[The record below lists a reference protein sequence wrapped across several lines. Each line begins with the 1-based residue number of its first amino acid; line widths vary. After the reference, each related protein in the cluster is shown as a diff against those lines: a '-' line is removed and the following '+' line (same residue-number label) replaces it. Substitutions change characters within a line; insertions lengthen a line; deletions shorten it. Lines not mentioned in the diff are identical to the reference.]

1 MGRDRVGLFV
11 AVREDHRQGM
21 GVRAIA
27 RKHGVHRRTVREA
40 LGSPVPAPRKV
51 PERASPARDSVAP
64 LIDAMLAGDLEA
76 PRKQRHT
83 ARRVWCR
90 LRDEHDAEV
99 SYSYVAKYVARRR
112 PEVEAEVKGQAES
125 LEGFVPQLK
134 EPGAEAEVDFG
145 PVTVVL
151 DGREAACHLFA
162 YRLSF
167 SGFGVHRVYA
177 SCAQEALLEGHVTAF
192 AVTGGVPRSH
202 VRYDNLTPA
211 VSKVLAGRDR
221 KKNARWAAFRSWYG
235 FEAFYCE
242 PGIGGAHEKGGVEGE
257 IGRFRRNFLVPVPR
271 VKSLADL
278 NARLAE
284 DDLGDGLRH
293 IEFRRNTVAA
303 GFAAEAPLLRPPPAD
318 GFGTG
323 TALWPKA
330 DRFARI
336 SVGKCR
342 YSVPARLIGKAVRVR
357 LTANELHVFEGTA
370 TVAVHPRLVASGD
383 EHLVLDHY
391 LEILAR
397 KPGALPGSVP
407 LAQARAGGSFTAAH
421 DISARP
427 ACQDSP
433 WSRRTTWSTRQLD
446 SQRKPASC
454 TARATSSARA
464 PASVSRPMNSSSTR
478 YTVRETWGYR
488 SKTRRIS
495 ASIHGSLSGPVP
507 DHMPLC
513 PRGQKL
519 QKLVQPRLVSSC
531 ATPWQASV
539 AGSKSS
545 SGKMSVVASR
555 VSGLA
560 VRRRVTSSPPP
571 RAAPL

>member
-1 MGRDRVGLFV
+1 MGRDRVGLFA

-40 LGSPVPAPRKV
+40 LASPVPAPRKA

-64 LIDAMLAGDLEA
+64 LIDAMLAVDLEA

-83 ARRVWCR
+83 ARRIWCR

-112 PEVEAEVKGQAES
+112 PEIEAERRGRAES

-145 PVTVVL
+145 PVTVEL

-167 SGFGVHRVYA
+167 SGMGVHRVYA

-192 AVTGGVPRSH
+192 AVTGGVPRAH
-202 VRYDNLTPA
+202 IRYDNLTPA
-211 VSKVLAGRDR
+211 VTKVLKGRDR
-221 KKNARWAAFRSWYG
+221 KENSRWLSFRSWHG

-271 VKSLADL
+271 VESLADL

-284 DDLGDGLRH
+284 DDLKDARRH

-303 GFAAEAPLLRPPPAD
+303 DFAVEAPLLRPLPAD
-318 GFGTG
+318 GFDTG
-323 TALWPKA
+323 TVLWPKA
-330 DRFARI
+330 DRFARV

-342 YSVPARLIGKAVRVR
+342 YSVPARLIGTAVRVR
-357 LTANELHVFEGTA
+357 LTANELTVFEGRRA
-370 TVAVHPRLVASGD
+370 VAVHPRLVASGD

-391 LEILAR
+391 LEIVAR

-407 LAQARAGGSFTAAH
+407 LAQARADGSFTAAH
-421 DISARP
+421 EALWKAAR
-427 ACQDSP
+427 
-433 WSRRTTWSTRQLD
+433 
-446 SQRKPASC
+446 
-454 TARATSSARA
+454 
-464 PASVSRPMNSSSTR
+464 
-478 YTVRETWGYR
+478 
-488 SKTRRIS
+488 
-495 ASIHGSLSGPVP
+495 
-507 DHMPLC
+507 
-513 PRGQKL
+513 QKL
-519 QKLVQPRLVSSC
+519 GDGAGTRALIEVLLLHRRLP
-531 ATPWQASV
+531 AASET
-539 AGSKSS
+539 AGIGAALR
-545 SGKMSVVASR
+545 SG
-555 VSGLA
+555 
-560 VRRRVTSSPPP
+560 T
-571 RAAPL
+571 